1 MAAKLPSAPPQGLV
15 EAIAVEA
22 APVDDAL
29 ADFLRQHDLL
39 KYLPVFEAEDLSVS
53 SVMAMDGSEIDGL
66 DNPKGTFPTGAR
78 MKLKKALGLKNKS
91 KTERENEEAERFRRG
106 NLGSVTMKGGDNNIN
121 VTGGNTSNVNNNN
134 VHNHINVDVS
144 GGAANKAATGMR
156 KACGFTTFYNQ
167 MLAVCDCDEPAE
179 LRAFIMD
186 YLGMAAHIAHKI
198 IAEEYYGLD
207 QLWQNSANEVRE
219 LLQTCGI
226 KHGSMKRHMDKLQ
239 NAGTSDQWRRE
250 FTERHILDWL
260 ETNEISVKVLKT
272 DPTHSSW
279 HIRRA
284 VLSEGMFIYTTLGEG
299 ATSLEEV
306 KGFSS
311 EHGMVNKGV
320 RYHEDGSFLFPKY
333 QLRGRFRISS
343 TAAYTSLGEQ
353 TSQHSKSRG
362 AVVHGID
369 LQANPNHPNPIRI
382 FATSRADLDWLK
394 LAIDANKLYA
404 DKKLG
409 GQSTED
415 EYATVPGFGGQLEG
429 WWKGE
434 NIRGKNRP
442 TYGRA
447 EETGC
452 AIM

>member
-1 MAAKLPSAPPQGLV
+1 
-15 EAIAVEA
+15 
-22 APVDDAL
+22 
-29 ADFLRQHDLL
+29 
-39 KYLPVFEAEDLSVS
+39 
-53 SVMAMDGSEIDGL
+53 
-66 DNPKGTFPTGAR
+66 
-78 MKLKKALGLKNKS
+78 
-91 KTERENEEAERFRRG
+91 
-106 NLGSVTMKGGDNNIN
+106 
-121 VTGGNTSNVNNNN
+121 
-134 VHNHINVDVS
+134 
-144 GGAANKAATGMR
+144 
-156 KACGFTTFYNQ
+156 
-167 MLAVCDCDEPAE
+167 
-179 LRAFIMD
+179 
-186 YLGMAAHIAHKI
+186 
-198 IAEEYYGLD
+198 
-207 QLWQNSANEVRE
+207 
-219 LLQTCGI
+219 
-226 KHGSMKRHMDKLQ
+226 
-239 NAGTSDQWRRE
+239 
-250 FTERHILDWL
+250 
-260 ETNEISVKVLKT
+260 VLKT